1 MKGALDREVMTQ
13 HKMTIMVRD
22 QGFPS
27 NRNFTRVMVNVQDE
41 NDHPPQFVSDVT
53 EASVFETSAIGTSVV
68 QLMAIDQDKGSNAEI
83 SYSVVSGKK
92 KTYIIQ
98 HTESFNQLRQHSLVS
113 ISHDVLC
120 STLTEAN
127 LCQSGQLTH
136 SQLYK

>member
-27 NRNFTRVMVNVQDE
+27 NRNFTQVTVNVQDE
-41 NDHPPQFVSDVT
+41 NDHPPQFVSSVI

-68 QLMAIDQDKGSNAEI
+68 QLTAIDQDKGSNAEI

-92 KTYIIQ
+92 TYIIR
-98 HTESFNQLRQHSLVS
+98 HTESFNPLGQHSLVS
-113 ISHDVLC
+113 VSHDVLC
-120 STLTEAN
+120 STLMEAN

>member
-27 NRNFTRVMVNVQDE
+27 NRNFTRVTVNVQDE
-41 NDHPPQFVSDVT
+41 NDHPPQFVSSVM

-68 QLMAIDQDKGSNAEI
+68 QLTAIDQDKGSNAEI

-92 KTYIIQ
+92 TYIYGILN
-98 HTESFNQLRQHSLVS
+98 HLIHYVNIHLFLSVMMFCVVR
-113 ISHDVLC
+113 
-120 STLTEAN
+120 
-127 LCQSGQLTH
+127 
-136 SQLYK
+136 

>member
-92 KTYIIQ
+92 
-98 HTESFNQLRQHSLVS
+98 
-113 ISHDVLC
+113 
-120 STLTEAN
+120 N
-127 LCQSGQLTH
+127 LHNTAYWNHLINYVNIHLFLSVMMFCVVR
-136 SQLYK
+136 

>member
-27 NRNFTRVMVNVQDE
+27 NRNFTRVTVNVQDE

-113 ISHDVLC
+113 VSHDVLC
-120 STLTEAN
+120 STLTKAN